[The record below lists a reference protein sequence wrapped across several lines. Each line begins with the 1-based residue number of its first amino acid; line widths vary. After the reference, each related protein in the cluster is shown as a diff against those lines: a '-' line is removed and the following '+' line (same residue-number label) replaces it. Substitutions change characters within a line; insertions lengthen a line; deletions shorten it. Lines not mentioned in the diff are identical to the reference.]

1 MEFLETFRLNICIQL
16 FNKSQQ
22 LDEAKYQ
29 IEQIAF
35 SPRNENDK
43 VVAELRQKLSLVE
56 KQKAQIVLS
65 AVKNSDKYAEE
76 IAALKEQVAE
86 MENEGE
92 KDKEDETGSVIEELK
107 ESNKRLYSELVK
119 SEENEQTLR
128 KEMETARANVSRL
141 EVQNSTVV
149 EEVAR
154 LNDTLAAA
162 ENEINKM
169 REDIFKFKVRFF
181 IFIFK
186 KK

>member
-1 MEFLETFRLNICIQL
+1 
-16 FNKSQQ
+16 
-22 LDEAKYQ
+22 
-29 IEQIAF
+29 
-35 SPRNENDK
+35 
-43 VVAELRQKLSLVE
+43 
-56 KQKAQIVLS
+56 VLS

-86 MENEGE
+86 MESEEE
-92 KDKEDETGSVIEELK
+92 KIKKVETGSVIEELK

-119 SEENEQTLR
+119 SEENEQALR
-128 KEMETARANVSRL
+128 KDIETARANVSRL

-169 REDIFKFKVRFF
+169 REDIFRFKVSFF
-181 IFIFK
+181 VLIFLCKFYIVK
-186 KK
+186 

>member
-1 MEFLETFRLNICIQL
+1 MENSVIIEIVIKL

-29 IEQIAF
+29 IEQIAL
-35 SPRNENDK
+35 SPKNNNDK

-76 IAALKEQVAE
+76 IAALKEQISE
-86 MENEGE
+86 LENERE
-92 KDKEDETGSVIEELK
+92 KVVEDETGSVIEELK
-107 ESNKRLYSELVK
+107 DSNKRLYSEWVK
-119 SEENEQTLR
+119 SEENEQALR

-169 REDIFKFKVRFF
+169 REDIFKFKVCFF
-181 IFIFK
+181 IVFQNN
-186 KK
+186 